1 MNSTPEEERT
11 VQINPYLMF
20 NGQCEA
26 AFRYYEKHLGGKVEA
41 MMKYSDAP
49 PMPEGQKPPEGGCAP
64 DMTGAENLIM
74 HASMQLGNVTLMA
87 SDSPPSMQQTMQGI
101 SVTLNVTSVPE
112 AERIFTALSKGGN
125 VTMPL
130 QQTFWAKA
138 FGTVTDQFGTPWMIN
153 CMEPMQMKAAS

>member
-1 MNSTPEEERT
+1 MQ
-11 VQINPYLMF
+11 VNPYLMF

-26 AFRYYEKHLGGKVEA
+26 AFRYYETHLGGKIQA

-49 PMPEGQKPPEGGCAP
+49 PMPEGHTSPEGCAP

-74 HASMQLGNVTLMA
+74 HASMTLGNVTLMA
-87 SDSPPSMQQTMQGI
+87 SDAPPSMGQGKMQGI
-101 SVTLNVTSVPE
+101 SVTLNVTEVKE
-112 AERIFTALSKGGN
+112 AERIFTALSKGGT
-125 VTMPL
+125 VTSPL

-153 CMEPMQMKAAS
+153 CMDAMQMQQAS